1 MDIKDLLKNLDK
13 NLITE
18 ETATAIAEAFE
29 NSVKEKS
36 EAQVSLAVEKALL
49 EQDTDH
55 ASKLKHLVEKS
66 DEDHCDKLKV
76 VVKAITESHTA
87 KLGKII
93 TFYKK
98 SIDEKASNF
107 SNKIIGDLDK
117 FISVYLEKKI
127 PYTQIQEAV
136 ENTHARKQL
145 AAIRKLVAFDP
156 EMVQES
162 VKTVVK
168 DGKTKLDKMAKMLN
182 EANEENARLSR
193 EMTSM
198 KSAMLLEGK
207 TKGMPSAKKD
217 FIVKLLGD
225 KDASYITENFNYV
238 VEMFENGEQDE
249 TRKVA
254 KEASKVAISRD
265 AKVPAAPV
273 VISESTSY
281 VDKAQSPVSGYL
293 SELERITK

>member
-36 EAQVSLAVEKALL
+36 EAQISLAVEKALL
-49 EQDTDH
+49 EQDADH
-55 ASKLKHLVEKS
+55 AAKLKHLVEKS
-66 DEDHCDKLKV
+66 DEDHCEKLKA

-87 KLGKII
+87 KLGKIVN
-93 TFYKK
+93 FYKK
-98 SIDEKASNF
+98 TIDEKASNF
-107 SNKIIGDLDK
+107 STKIIGDLDK
-117 FISVYLEKKI
+117 FLSVYLEKKI
-127 PYTQIQEAV
+127 PYTQIKEAV

-145 AAIRKLVAFDP
+145 AHIRKLVSFDP
-156 EMVQES
+156 EMVQEN
-162 VKTVVK
+162 VKSVVK
-168 DGKTKLDKMAKMLN
+168 EGKTKLDKMAQLLN
-182 EANEENARLSR
+182 ETNEENARLSR
-193 EMTSM
+193 ELSAM
-198 KSAMLLEGK
+198 KSAMLLESK

-217 FIVKLLGD
+217 FVVKLLGD
-225 KDASYITENFNYV
+225 KDTSYITENFNYV

-254 KEASKVAISRD
+254 KEARKVAISRD
-265 AKVPAAPV
+265 AKPAAPV
-273 VISESTSY
+273 VISESTSN
-281 VDKAQSPVSGYL
+281 VNKASSPVSGYL

>member
-13 NLITE
+13 ALVTE

-29 NSVKEKS
+29 KSVKEKS
-36 EAQVSLAVEKALL
+36 EAHISLAVEKALL
-49 EQDTDH
+49 EQDSDH
-55 ASKLKHLVEKS
+55 ATKLKHLVEKS
-66 DEDHCDKLKV
+66 DEDHCDKLKT
-76 VVKAITESHTA
+76 VVKAITESHTN
-87 KLGKII
+87 KLSKIV

-98 SIDEKASNF
+98 SIDEKASKF
-107 SNKIIGDLDK
+107 STKIIGDLDK
-117 FISVYLEKKI
+117 FLSVYIEKKI
-127 PYTQIQEAV
+127 PYTQIKEAV
-136 ENTHARKQL
+136 ENTRARKQL
-145 AAIRKLVAFDP
+145 AHIRKLVSFDP

-168 DGKTKLDKMAKMLN
+168 DGKTKLDKMANMLN
-182 EANEENARLSR
+182 EANNENARLSR
-193 EMTSM
+193 NMTSM

-217 FIVKLLGD
+217 FVVKLLGD
-225 KDASYITENFNYV
+225 KDASYITENFKYV

-265 AKVPAAPV
+265 AKIPTPS
-273 VISESTSY
+273 VISESTPNAN
-281 VDKAQSPVSGYL
+281 KALSPVGGYL
-293 SELERITK
+293 SELVRITK